1 MSLNLQKY
9 CPAVFM
15 LLFLSVAIQASAQ
28 IKRVSTVNPMSGGN
42 SSYDDIYDYDNVDIK
57 PQFPGGECDLF
68 NFINET
74 REYPYEAYKKK
85 IEGRV
90 LCTFVVNSDGSISNI
105 DIVRGASNEQLNREA
120 MRVISVMPKWE
131 AGKVNG
137 KVVRVRCFLPIAFRL

>member
-74 REYPYEAYKKK
+74 REYPYEAYKNK